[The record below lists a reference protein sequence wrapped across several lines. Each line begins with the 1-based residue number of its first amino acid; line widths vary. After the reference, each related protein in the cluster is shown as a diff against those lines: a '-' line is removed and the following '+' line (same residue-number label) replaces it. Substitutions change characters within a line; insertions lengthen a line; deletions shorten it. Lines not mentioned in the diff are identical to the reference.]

1 MAILRNQNAGG
12 TLQQTNAGN
21 MRNGGRVNRWTKPM
35 MSRGGRTRPMMSRG
49 GRTRPMMARGGRT
62 IPLSNVNGQEFFG
75 EMVRV
80 PSPERSMM
88 ARGGL
93 TLDVSKAKA
102 LVKRK
107 RLNRSAS
114 SLRGRRPVS
123 LMQHR

>member
-49 GRTRPMMARGGRT
+49 G
-62 IPLSNVNGQEFFG
+62 
-75 EMVRV
+75 
-80 PSPERSMM
+80 
-88 ARGGL
+88 L

>member
-35 MSRGGRTRPMMSRG
+35 MSRGGRTRPMMARGGRTKPMMSRG
-49 GRTRPMMARGGRT
+49 GRTRPMM
-62 IPLSNVNGQEFFG
+62 S
-75 EMVRV
+75 
-80 PSPERSMM
+80 
-88 ARGGL
+88 RGGL

>member
-49 GRTRPMMARGGRT
+49 GRTKPMMSRGRRT
-62 IPLSNVNGQEFFG
+62 RP
-75 EMVRV
+75 
-80 PSPERSMM
+80 MM

-123 LMQHR
+123 LRQHR

>member
-49 GRTRPMMARGGRT
+49 GRTKPMMSRGGRT
-62 IPLSNVNGQEFFG
+62 RP
-75 EMVRV
+75 
-80 PSPERSMM
+80 MM
-88 ARGGL
+88 SRGGL

-102 LVKRK
+102 LAKRK

>member
-49 GRTRPMMARGGRT
+49 GRTRPMM
-62 IPLSNVNGQEFFG
+62 S
-75 EMVRV
+75 
-80 PSPERSMM
+80 
-88 ARGGL
+88 RGGL

>member
-62 IPLSNVNGQEFFG
+62 KP
-75 EMVRV
+75 
-80 PSPERSMM
+80 MM
-88 ARGGL
+88 SRGGRTRPMMSRGGL

>member
-49 GRTRPMMARGGRT
+49 G
-62 IPLSNVNGQEFFG
+62 
-75 EMVRV
+75 
-80 PSPERSMM
+80 
-88 ARGGL
+88 L

-102 LVKRK
+102 LAKRK